1 MTVITI
7 SRQFGSGGDAI
18 AERIC
23 SVMNYRQF
31 DKLMLIKAAAES
43 GLSEQ
48 EIIDFSEDNYKVQHF
63 FDRLFRRQEN
73 AAKMSYWVE
82 DPEGVRIV
90 EEMNLSEH
98 HLLMLVQKAV
108 LSAYQSGNVVIVGR
122 GGQMILRDFADVL
135 HLRIEA
141 PMEDRLQN
149 VRATFKKSE
158 GAVNRSIDHRRMAQD
173 LINEHDL
180 ASEEYLKRFY
190 DVRWDDPML
199 YHLVMNTG
207 KMNIEQASDCIVSML
222 RNNFEA
228 KPVALTGSLS

>member
-7 SRQFGSGGDAI
+7 SRQFGSGGDEI
-18 AERIC
+18 AERVC
-23 SVMNYRQF
+23 SIMNYRHF

-48 EIIDFSEDNYKVQHF
+48 EIIDFSEENYKVQNF

-82 DPEGVRIV
+82 DPEGMRVV
-90 EEMNLSEH
+90 EEMSLSEQ
-98 HLLMLVQKAV
+98 HLLLLVQKAV
-108 LSAYQSGNVVIVGR
+108 LSAYQTGNVVIVGR
-122 GGQMILRDFADVL
+122 GGQVILRDFADVL

-158 GAVNRSIDHRRMAQD
+158 GGINRSIDYRRMAQD
-173 LINEHDL
+173 MINEHDT
-180 ASEEYLKRFY
+180 ASQEYLKHFY

-199 YHLVMNTG
+199 YHLVINTG
-207 KMNIEQASDCIVSML
+207 KLTVEHSTDCIVGML

-228 KPVALTGSLS
+228 KPVALTGALV